1 MTYDLLIQGGR
12 VIDPAESRDAVL
24 DVAVSK
30 GRIASVADH
39 IPAASATRVV
49 DAAGLL
55 VLPGLIDL
63 HAHVFRDFTYWGVDP
78 DLIAHNSGVT
88 TWVDAGSAGAM
99 TLSGFRQQVVRRT
112 GARVKAFVN
121 ISLIGLVAPEFELCQ
136 PSWLDV
142 DLLGRALAGNLDFVV
157 GIKVRMASPTV
168 GSTGLLAL
176 HRALQAAGEH
186 ELPLMV
192 HIADAP
198 PEIGD
203 VLALLRPGDIVTHCC
218 TGGSMRLV
226 DAAGVPLDATRE
238 ALDRGIILD
247 VGHGAGSLNFA
258 SAAGLLSAGIMPQ
271 VISTDLHQMSLHVGS
286 LVSSD
291 AVDSPVIR
299 LKEDGA
305 DDRLDMPLCMSK
317 FLALG
322 APLTDVVAAAT
333 SRPAAALGL
342 GGQIGSLRAGVPADL
357 GIFRLVDEPVSF
369 TDVSGNVCTGNQR
382 LVNVATF
389 IDGRRLADPGS
400 ADMAPWVERIPPEAT
415 DG

>member
-12 VIDPAESRDAVL
+12 VIDPAESRDATG
-24 DVAVSK
+24 DVAISK
-30 GRIASVADH
+30 GRIASVAGH
-39 IPAASATRVV
+39 IPAASAVRVV

-63 HAHVFRDFTYWGVDP
+63 HTHVFHDFGYWGVDP
-78 DLIAHNSGVT
+78 DLIAPGSGVT
-88 TWVDAGSAGAM
+88 TWVDAGSAGAL
-99 TLSGFRQQVVRRT
+99 TLRGFRRQVVRRAE
-112 GARVKAFVN
+112 ARIKAFVN
-121 ISLIGLVAPEFELCQ
+121 ISSIGLVAPDFELSQ
-136 PSWLDV
+136 PSYLDV
-142 DLLGRALAGNLDFVV
+142 DLLGRSLAGNLDLVV

-176 HRALQAAGEH
+176 HRALEAAAQH
-186 ELPLMV
+186 ELPIMV

-218 TGGSMRLV
+218 TGGSMKLV
-226 DAAGVPLDATRE
+226 DAAGAPLDSARA

-258 SAAGLLSAGIMPQ
+258 SAAGLLSAGIMPH

-291 AVDSPVIR
+291 AVESPVIQFR
-299 LKEDGA
+299 GDGT
-305 DDRLDMPLCMSK
+305 DGQLDLPLCMSK

-322 APLTDVVAAAT
+322 VPLADVVAAAT
-333 SRPAAALGL
+333 SHPAAALGL
-342 GGQIGSLRAGVPADL
+342 GGQLGTLQEGVSADL
-357 GIFRLVDEPVSF
+357 GLFRLVDGPVSF

-389 IDGRRLADPGS
+389 IDGCRLADPGS
-400 ADMAPWVERIPPEAT
+400 ADMAPWVERIPSEAT
-415 DG
+415 GG

>member
-24 DVAVSK
+24 DVAISK

-39 IPAASATRVV
+39 IPAASSARVV
-49 DAAGLL
+49 DAVGLL

-63 HAHVFRDFTYWGVDP
+63 HTHVFHDFGYWGVDP
-78 DLIAHNSGVT
+78 DLIAPGSGVT
-88 TWVDAGSAGAM
+88 TWVDAGSAGAL
-99 TLSGFRQQVVRRT
+99 TLRGFRRQVVRRT
-112 GARVKAFVN
+112 EARIKAFVN
-121 ISLIGLVAPEFELCQ
+121 ISSIGLVAPDFELSQ
-136 PSWLDV
+136 PSYLDV

-157 GIKVRMASPTV
+157 GIKARMASPTV

-176 HRALQAAGEH
+176 HRALQAATEH
-186 ELPLMV
+186 ELPIMV

-218 TGGSMRLV
+218 TGGSMKLV
-226 DAAGVPLDATRE
+226 DAAGAPLDVTRA

-258 SAAGLLSAGIMPQ
+258 SAAGLLSAGIMPH
-271 VISTDLHQMSLHVGS
+271 VISTDLHQMSRHVGS

-291 AVDSPVIR
+291 AVESPVIQLR
-299 LKEDGA
+299 EGT
-305 DDRLDMPLCMSK
+305 DDRLDLPLCMSK

-322 APLTDVVAAAT
+322 VPLTDVVAAAT
-333 SRPAAALGL
+333 SHPAAALGL
-342 GGQIGSLRAGVPADL
+342 GGQIGSLRAGVPADVGL
-357 GIFRLVDEPVSF
+357 FRLVDGPISF
-369 TDVSGNVCTGNQR
+369 TDVSGNVRTGNQQ

-389 IDGRRLADPGS
+389 IDGCRLADPGS
-400 ADMAPWVERIPPEAT
+400 ADMAPWVERIPSEAT
-415 DG
+415 GG